1 MDTAIAAV
9 RGFSRFYTQLVG
21 ALDPRFLD
29 SDLSLAEARV
39 LFEIAQNEQPVAS
52 DLQAALG
59 FDAGYVSR
67 ILRRFETD
75 GLIER
80 ARDAVDTRRRPIAL
94 TAKGRAAFTALNERQ
109 RDKVAEM
116 LQPLAPSARA
126 DLVAA
131 LGTARVLLG
140 APPPA
145 FTIRTFRTGDMG
157 LVAARQSILYTEVY
171 GWGRGIE
178 INIGETTAAFLRNFK
193 PGREQCWIAEV
204 DGVMAGSVFLTDEGD
219 GLCRLRLLYVEP
231 LARGLGVGKALVRTC
246 LAFARETGYT
256 TMTLW
261 THTILETARRLY
273 AAEGFQLVET
283 AMHEEFGAPIQGETW
298 RLDLGRL
305 ELTSS

>member
-29 SDLSLAEARV
+29 SDLSLAEARI
-39 LFEIAQNEQPVAS
+39 LFEIAQSEQPVAA
-52 DLQAALG
+52 DLQASLG

-80 ARDAVDTRRRPIAL
+80 ERDSSDSRRRPIAL
-94 TAKGRAAFTALNERQ
+94 TARGRAAFAALNDRQ

-116 LQPLAPSARA
+116 LEPLAPSART

-145 FTIRTFRTGDMG
+145 FAIRTFRTGDVG
-157 LVAARQSILYTEVY
+157 LVVARQSILYSEVY

-178 INIGETTAAFLRNFK
+178 IAIGDAATAFLRDFK
-193 PGREQCWIAEV
+193 PGR
-204 DGVMAGSVFLTDEGD
+204 
-219 GLCRLRLLYVEP
+219 
-231 LARGLGVGKALVRTC
+231 
-246 LAFARETGYT
+246 
-256 TMTLW
+256 
-261 THTILETARRLY
+261 
-273 AAEGFQLVET
+273 
-283 AMHEEFGAPIQGETW
+283 
-298 RLDLGRL
+298 
-305 ELTSS
+305 